1 MAPPVADSLEFK
13 IALKLS
19 ALDHGD
25 LTRIVLVMD
34 DHLGRMKGDK
44 ALMSVEAMQAHYNR
58 LVTTRNKVQAVWK
71 ASLPPVPRK
80 RRKKARKSRG

>member
-1 MAPPVADSLEFK
+1 MADAPEFK
-13 IALKLS
+13 IAMKLC

-34 DHLGRMKGDK
+34 GHLNRMKECG
-44 ALMSVEAMQAHYNR
+44 ALLIPVLAEHYNR

-71 ASLPPVPRK
+71 ASLPKPPK
-80 RRKKARKSRG
+80 RKKARKPRG

>member
-1 MAPPVADSLEFK
+1 MADSPDFN
-13 IALKLS
+13 IAKKLC

-34 DHLGRMKGDK
+34 GHLERLKKTLKG
-44 ALMSVEAMQAHYNR
+44 LRVEALHEHYNR

-71 ASLPPVPRK
+71 ASCSPSK
-80 RRKKARKSRG
+80 RAGRSTRKARKSRG